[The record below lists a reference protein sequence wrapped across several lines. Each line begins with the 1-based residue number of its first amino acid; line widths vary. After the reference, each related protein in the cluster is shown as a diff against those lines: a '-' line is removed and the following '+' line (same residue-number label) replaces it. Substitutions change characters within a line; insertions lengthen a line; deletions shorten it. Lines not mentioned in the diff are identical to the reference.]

1 MKTPKRILAWLL
13 IPTVV
18 LAACSKPAE
27 EATKKPRDAAATEE
41 HTQPGEAHGPGEEG
55 QHAEGEAGH
64 TDGED
69 AGGGA
74 HNENAVSLKPE
85 SQRIIGLATE
95 PAQLRPVKTV
105 FTTTGE
111 IEANANR
118 EAHVT
123 TRVPG
128 RVVKVAKNVGDRV
141 GAGETL
147 AVLDSVELGEAQ
159 STYLEAIAKYDLA
172 RSTHARQQRL
182 YRDELIA
189 QKEVI
194 AASNALRLAQIDVN
208 TAKNRLEL
216 LGFTP
221 ARIAALASGRRL
233 DPTVPLLS
241 PIRGV
246 VIARHLTIGEV
257 LEPRAEQP
265 AFTVSDISELWV
277 NATLYER
284 DLARVHQGQSATI
297 TTPAYPG
304 KVYRGRVSVISTGLE
319 KETRTATARIVVA
332 NPDGLLKPDM
342 AADVRIEVGSQ
353 STLAVPSS
361 AIVKDKDDTYV
372 FIRKGPESFE
382 RRPVE
387 AGEPVG
393 GLVPITK
400 GLTAGEEVVVK
411 GGFSLKAELSKE
423 EFGEHG
429 H

>member
-1 MKTPKRILAWLL
+1 MKTSKRYLAMLL
-13 IPTVV
+13 IPALLIT
-18 LAACSKPAE
+18 ACSKPAE
-27 EATKKPRDAAATEE
+27 ETAEKPKGAVAADE
-41 HTQPGEAHGPGEEG
+41 HDKPGEAHGPTEEG

-64 TDGED
+64 GE
-69 AGGGA
+69 AEGE
-74 HNENAVSLKPE
+74 HNDNEVALKAE
-85 SQRIIGLATE
+85 AQQAIGLTSEKARM
-95 PAQLRPVKTV
+95 RPVRTV
-105 FTTTGE
+105 FATTGE

-141 GAGETL
+141 RAGETL

-159 STYLEAIAKYDLA
+159 STYLEALARYDLA
-172 RSTHARQQRL
+172 RSTHQRQQRL

-189 QKEVI
+189 QKEVT
-194 AASNALRLAQIDVN
+194 AANNALRLAQIEVN

-216 LGFTP
+216 FGFTA
-221 ARIAALASGRRL
+221 ARIAGLASGRRL
-233 DPTVPLLS
+233 DPTVPLLA
-241 PIRGV
+241 PIGGV

-257 LEPRAEQP
+257 LEPSAETP

-277 NATLYER
+277 NARLYER
-284 DLARVHQGQSATI
+284 DLAMVHQGQAASI

-353 STLAVPSS
+353 SALAVPAS
-361 AIVKDKDDTYV
+361 ALVKDKEDTFV
-372 FIRKGPESFE
+372 FVRKGPEAFE

-387 AGEPVG
+387 VGDPVG
-393 GLVPITK
+393 GLVPVRR
-400 GLTAGEEVVVK
+400 GLAAGDDVVVK
-411 GGFSLKAELSKE
+411 GGFSLKAEMSKE